1 MKKIILISCASK
13 KINKKIKAQDL
24 YISALFQKNLQ
35 YAKSLN
41 PDKIFILSAK
51 YGLLKLDKEVEPY
64 DKTLNRMRSYEIKEW
79 ANSVLSQLQKVVD
92 LNKDE
97 FVFLAGDNY
106 RKFLLPRINNYKIPM
121 LGLGIG
127 KQLKWLKEKIKVS
140 EICHTIHQWF
150 NARKIH
156 YYHQM
161 CNAMEK
167 HSLSQW
173 FNEQEIPKNGIY
185 ILFEKGECA
194 HSTDRIVRIGT
205 HTGKNKLRSRLK
217 EHLNENKDRS
227 IFRKNIGRAL
237 LNKDN
242 DPFIEQW
249 NKNNLTKKNEKALDS
264 NSVEFIK
271 QKEIKE
277 KVKEIEKRVTKYI
290 LDNISFV
297 TFQIDDKDKRLE
309 LESKI
314 ISTVSRCDE
323 CKTSSNWLGL
333 SSPKEKIRKSG
344 LWLVNELCKTPLSE
358 DDLKELKNI
367 LENAGY
373 SNEWRSKLLISK
385 YQGCLLGLAIGD
397 ALGAPV
403 EFLRLPEIKNLYGKD
418 GITDFYEWRGFKPG
432 SYTDD
437 TQMSLATA
445 IGCIRAC
452 QRWRDRGIC
461 HSASVVH
468 RRYLEW
474 LESQNDLGQ
483 RRGPG
488 NTCLRALQSGKMGT
502 IEEKIN
508 DSKGCGGVMRTAPVG
523 LAFPPDRAFQEGAEY
538 AAITHGHPSGYLTAG
553 FLSGMIS
560 YIIEGKTLAEA
571 IDLCIGQLTR
581 YDGYSETLEKIEL
594 AQKLSVSQKPP
605 EESIH
610 AIGEGWVGEEALAIS
625 LYCSLKFSDNFERGI
640 LAAVN
645 HSGDSDSTGS
655 ITGAIL
661 GTLLGVESIPNRWVE
676 NVEDSIKIQK
686 IANDMFRI
694 FKNGEELSFE
704 EYPPF

>member
-1 MKKIILISCASK
+1 MSK
-13 KINKKIKAQDL
+13 
-24 YISALFQKNLQ
+24 
-35 YAKSLN
+35 
-41 PDKIFILSAK
+41 
-51 YGLLKLDKEVEPY
+51 
-64 DKTLNRMRSYEIKEW
+64 
-79 ANSVLSQLQKVVD
+79 
-92 LNKDE
+92 
-97 FVFLAGDNY
+97 
-106 RKFLLPRINNYKIPM
+106 
-121 LGLGIG
+121 
-127 KQLKWLKEKIKVS
+127 
-140 EICHTIHQWF
+140 ICHTIHQWF
-150 NARKIH
+150 NGMK
-156 YYHQM
+156 
-161 CNAMEK
+161 K
-167 HSLSQW
+167 HSFP
-173 FNEQEIPKNGIY
+173 FNKQEIPKNGIY
-185 ILFEKGECA
+185 ILFEKGEFA
-194 HSTDRIVRIGT
+194 HSTERIVRIGT
-205 HTGKNKLRSRLK
+205 HTGENKLLSRLE
-217 EHLNENKDRS
+217 EHFVNENKDRS

-249 NKNNLTKKNEKALDS
+249 NKKNLAKKIKKALDF
-264 NSVEFIK
+264 NSDEFIK
-271 QKEIKE
+271 QE
-277 KVKEIEKRVTKYI
+277 KIEKRINEIEKRVTEYI
-290 LDNISFV
+290 QENISFV
-297 TFQIDDKDKRLE
+297 VFQIDDKDKRLE

-314 ISTVSRCDE
+314 ISTVSLCDE
-323 CKTSSNWLGL
+323 CKPSPDWFGL
-333 SSPKEKIRKSG
+333 FSPEEKIRKSG
-344 LWLVNELCKTPLSE
+344 LWLVNKLWKSPLSE
-358 DDLKELKNI
+358 KDLKELKNI
-367 LENAGY
+367 LENAGH
-373 SNEWRSKLLISK
+373 SEQRSKLLISK

-403 EFLRLPEIKNLYGKD
+403 EFLRLQEIKMRYGKD
-418 GITDFYEWRGFKPG
+418 GITDFNEWRGFKPG

-445 IGCIRAC
+445 VGCIRAY

-461 HSASVVH
+461 HSVSVVYH
-468 RRYLEW
+468 RYLDW
-474 LESQNDLGQ
+474 FESQNDLGQ

-523 LAFPPDRAFQEGAEY
+523 LAFSSDRAFQEGAEY

-553 FLSGMIS
+553 FLSEMIS
-560 YIIEGKTLAEA
+560 YIIEGKPLAEA

-594 AQKLSVSQKPP
+594 AQKLSISQKPP

-661 GTLLGVESIPNRWVE
+661 GTLLGVESIPRPWVQK
-676 NVEDSIKIQK
+676 VEESDRITK
-686 IANDMFRI
+686 IANDMFSI
-694 FKNGEELSFE
+694 FKGGKELSFE